1 MPLYEFE
8 CPDCGNREEHWLE
21 VRKRNEILFCANED
35 CDTGIG
41 ELQRLPGGHKMLH
54 FEEGRG
60 RVHIGLSDKPITSYA
75 QQKKMMK
82 DRGAVEGGNTVPK
95 SVASNPKS
103 IGLKEFMSKDRKGK
117 WL

>member
-1 MPLYEFE
+1 MPLFGFI
-8 CPDCGNREEHWLE
+8 CLDCNGEEEHFLATD
-21 VRKRNEILFCANED
+21 RR
-35 CDTGIG
+35 DTTQICSKCMSP
-41 ELQRLPGGHKMLH
+41 LKRLPGGHKMLH

-103 IGLKEFMSKDRKGK
+103 IGLKEFMSKD
-117 WL
+117 